1 MILKHDGLDK
11 LWLDDK
17 NWEDMLEDDCMVR
30 EENILDIYTTV
41 VHDDVN
47 FIPVYVHDLIPYHK
61 RAGGDLLKLEYNE
74 LRNMLC
80 FVTIRIYARFHSH
93 LIDI

>member
-1 MILKHDGLDK
+1 MPKKHSTSFLTDATQSVNLYSAGSL
-11 LWLDDK
+11 LIPGAW
-17 NWEDMLEDDCMVR
+17 C
-30 EENILDIYTTV
+30 TTV

-93 LIDI
+93 LMDIL